1 VERGEVPTGSADEE
15 SRVPTTYSRRRSAL
29 PVDSSGALTQVAAA
43 KGLPTAA
50 LASVWL
56 QERLRQER
64 PDSYTNPNT
73 YRYRA
78 MHERRPD
85 ARVYY
90 FGPTQAAP
98 AAADDLLADE

>member
-1 VERGEVPTGSADEE
+1 M
-15 SRVPTTYSRRRSAL
+15 PTTYSRRRIEV
-29 PVDSSGALTQVAAA
+29 PVDIYAALTQVAAA

-56 QERLRQER
+56 QDRLRQER
-64 PDSYTNPNT
+64 PDIYTNPNT

-78 MHERRPD
+78 MHERRAD

-90 FGPTQAAP
+90 FGPSGKAP
-98 AAADDLLADE
+98 AADDDLLAGE

>member
-1 VERGEVPTGSADEE
+1 MPS
-15 SRVPTTYSRRRSAL
+15 TYSRRRIEL
-29 PVDSSGALTQVAAA
+29 PVDSSAALTQVAAA

-56 QERLRQER
+56 PERLRQER
-64 PDSYTNPNT
+64 PDSSTNPNT

-78 MHERRPD
+78 MHERRSD

-98 AAADDLLADE
+98 AANDDLRADE

>member
-1 VERGEVPTGSADEE
+1 MPTVS
-15 SRVPTTYSRRRSAL
+15 SRRRIEL
-29 PVDSSGALTQVAAA
+29 PLDIYAALTQVAAA
-43 KGLPTAA
+43 KGMPTAA

-64 PDSYTNPNT
+64 PDIYTSPNT

-78 MHERRPD
+78 MHERRSD

-90 FGPTQAAP
+90 FGPDTPAP
-98 AAADDLLADE
+98 AAGDDLLADE